1 MKLLKKGKMEKFEA
15 GWWLSRFRAWSVITF
30 LICYT
35 ITRMHPAR
43 AERCSIL
50 SRQSKL
56 KLVNIHRRLMQWR
69 WRLKGGWRQASPS
82 QEHVKTRF

>member
-56 KLVNIHRRLMQWR
+56 KLVTIHRRLTQWR
-69 WRLKGGWRQASPS
+69 WRWKGGRRQTFPS
-82 QEHVKTRF
+82 QEHVDPRF